1 MPRHRL
7 ALLRVLAALSLF
19 LLGCPPPQPS
29 RDVILQGLDSAAR
42 LGLSFLG
49 ETFFLAPD
57 STGAFILQVRN
68 PDTGAPLRSAR
79 VQVRLETPEGD
90 TTADLFSGA
99 TDERGVVHVR
109 FAVPDTVADPDQLL
123 VVEARASG
131 HTVAYEEAVY
141 VGRVYN
147 VLISTDKPVYQP
159 GQTIH
164 MRGLALDTLALA
176 PATDEPLVF
185 TVTGPD
191 GNKLMRCEL
200 QTSRYGIASADFVID
215 RLAPSGDYIVTAE
228 MGPVSSTR
236 SVEVKPYSLPR
247 FKVTFA
253 ADRPYYLPGA
263 TASGQVEAHYFFGRP
278 VSGGQVIIRGFV
290 TDVDRFQVFELN
302 GVTGDDGVFAYEFA
316 VPDYFVGQLD
326 NNTAKVD
333 LEITVVDTA
342 NHAETIDDDVTV
354 AEKPILVD
362 GVPESGILRP
372 GVANIVYLDTSYPD
386 GRAAPADLIVASPTL
401 SNSLAL
407 TTDDFGL
414 ATFVYTPTAG
424 LAATFTVTATDA
436 AGTTAVQPLTFGAS
450 EQTTAVLLRPDK
462 AEYQLGETM
471 QLDVHVAGPVATVY
485 LDVIKGRQTFALVSL
500 PVRDGVAQ
508 AAIDIDGSLLGTLEL
523 NAYVITPAGEI
534 VRDRRLAL
542 VNPAPANV
550 TVTADAAEYRPG
562 DTATLDFTVSR
573 DGAPMPSA
581 LGISIVDESVFSVE
595 DQDPGF
601 ARTYFLLEREL
612 LEPRYEIHDF
622 GDLAD
627 DDFSPYDDNPDSYR
641 NVHIPGSAPALAA
654 RQTALAGLFAEELA
668 AQHTAQAHPQAA
680 PVTSPLAAGWAH
692 GWGYRLALVFPL
704 LGLVIYDGTRRRRRL
719 LAAALLLGVAALIL
733 AACAGAAPAAPASEA
748 PASETTATRGQSTP
762 TRLRQYFPET
772 LFWLPELETDAQG
785 HARIMVPVAD
795 SITTWRV
802 TVLASDAEG
811 NLGSAETGLR
821 VFQEFFVEPDLPR
834 FLTVGDEIDLPVSL
848 YNYLDE
854 PQTVDLTVQQ
864 AAWFELA
871 APATQSVSLEPHQV
885 AAAYIPIRVLQPGSH
900 DFQVTARGPLHSDA
914 VLRQVEVLPDG
925 QPTADVQNG
934 RLQPQQTLT
943 VTIPAGAIAGTGRA
957 TVKLFP
963 GIVSQALA
971 GLEGLLQQPY
981 GCFEQTSSVTY
992 PNILVLD
999 YLRATGQTNP
1009 DAEMMAEFYINSG
1022 YQRLL
1027 TFEVPGAPGGFSL
1040 FGDPPPETML
1050 TAYGL
1055 MEMTDMSRVSYVD
1068 PAVLER
1074 MAAFLIERQQ
1084 ENGSWDPAGMRPSGP
1099 DADAGD
1105 ASATAYITWALAD
1118 AGFSDSDAVTRAIRY
1133 LDKAVPV
1140 ARPQEAVHAHE
1151 VGAQRHP
1158 APIDDADAYLLS
1170 LVANAYIAAGEPAQ
1184 HILDRLVDNALPAG
1198 EQSLRWGT
1206 AYSTWLRA
1214 YGDTANLE
1222 TSAMVIHA
1230 LLRAG
1235 YRLDIA
1241 EQALNYLISQRNAL
1255 GMYDNT
1261 QATILVLKTLL
1272 LAAQIGGEGGGARVT
1287 VQLDDGRGQEIT
1299 VDSTNADV
1307 VQQVSFDDLAAGD
1320 HTLTLTLSGDR
1331 AMQYQVATAYYL
1343 PWSAAPAQQEEAPLR
1358 LDVAY
1363 DRTEL
1368 QINDTVQVT
1377 ATLELLG
1384 ERAAGTL
1391 IVDLGIPPGFTPV
1404 TASLDRLVEQSRIAR
1419 YELAGRQ
1426 IILYLADVPSGVG
1439 IALPYRL
1446 QARYPIRAQPPPSIA
1461 YDYYTPGQSGSDAPQ
1476 RVVVTLGTPGN

>member
-7 ALLRVLAALSLF
+7 AMLRVLAALALF
-19 LLGCPPPQPS
+19 LLGCPPPQPP
-29 RDVILQGLDSAAR
+29 RDVILQGIDSAAR

-57 STGAFILQVRN
+57 STGAFVLQVRN
-68 PDTGAPLRSAR
+68 PDTDAPLRNAR
-79 VQVRLETPEGD
+79 VRVRLETPEGD
-90 TTADLFSGA
+90 TTADLFDGA
-99 TDERGVVHVR
+99 TDERGVVQVR
-109 FAVPDTVADPDQLL
+109 FAVPDAVTDPDQVL
-123 VVEARASG
+123 VVEARGSG
-131 HTVAYEEAVY
+131 HTVNYQEAVY

-176 PATDEPLVF
+176 PATDQPLVL
-185 TVTGPD
+185 TVADPD
-191 GNKLMRCEL
+191 GNKLMRREL
-200 QTSRYGIASADFVID
+200 QTSRYGIASADFVLD
-215 RLAPSGDYIVTAE
+215 SLAASGDYIVTAD

-236 SVEVKPYSLPR
+236 SVEVKPYTLPR

-253 ADRPYYLPGA
+253 ADRPYYLPGETA
-263 TASGQVEAHYFFGRP
+263 TGQVQAEYFFGRP
-278 VSGGQVIIRGFV
+278 VSGGQVTIRGFV
-290 TDVDRFQVFELN
+290 ADVDRYQVFELN
-302 GVTGDDGVFAYEFA
+302 GVTNDDGLFEYEFA

-342 NHAETIDDDVTV
+342 NHAETIDDDITV

-362 GVPESGILRP
+362 GVPESGMLQP

-386 GRAAPADLIVASPTL
+386 GRAAPADLIVASPAL
-401 SNSLAL
+401 STSLAL
-407 TTDDFGL
+407 TTDNFGL
-414 ATFVYTPTAG
+414 ATFAFTPTAG
-424 LAATFTVTATDA
+424 IAATFTVTATDA
-436 AGTTAVQPLTFGAS
+436 AGTTAAQMLTFDAS

-462 AEYQLGETM
+462 AEYQIGETM

-508 AAIDIDGSLLGTLEL
+508 AAIDVDGSLLGTLEL
-523 NAYVITPAGEI
+523 NAYVITPGGEI
-534 VRDRRLAL
+534 IRDRRLAL
-542 VNPAPANV
+542 VNPAPATV
-550 TVTADAAEYRPG
+550 AVTADAAEYRPG
-562 DTATLDFTVSR
+562 DTATLDVTVTR
-573 DGAPMPSA
+573 DGVPMPSA

-622 GDLAD
+622 SDLAG

-641 NVHIPGSAPALAA
+641 NAHAPDSAPALAA

-668 AQHTAQAHPQAA
+668 AAQPPPQASA
-680 PVTSPLAAGWAH
+680 QPIQSNPSLASGWAK
-692 GWGYRLALVFPL
+692 GWTYRLALVFPL
-704 LGLVIYDGTRRRRRL
+704 LGMVFYDGTRRRRRI
-719 LAAALLLGVAALIL
+719 LAAALVIGVTSLIL
-733 AACAGAAPAAPASEA
+733 AACAGASPAAPAAEA
-748 PASETTATRGQSTP
+748 PASQTANETTATRGQSTP

-772 LFWLPELETDAQG
+772 LFWLPELETDEQG
-785 HARIMVPVAD
+785 HARIAVPVAD

-811 NLGSAETGLR
+811 NLGSAETGMR
-821 VFQEFFVEPDLPR
+821 VFQEFFVELDLPR

-864 AAWFELA
+864 AAWFELSGD
-871 APATQSVSLEPHQV
+871 ATQSVSLEPNQV
-885 AAAYIPIRVLQPGSH
+885 AAAYISIRVLQPGLH
-900 DFQVTARGPLHSDA
+900 DFQIAARGPLHNDA

-925 QPTADVQNG
+925 EAAANVQNG
-934 RLQPQQTLT
+934 RLQPSQSLT
-943 VTIPAGAIAGTGRA
+943 VTIPANAIAGTARV

-992 PNILVLD
+992 PNVLVLD
-999 YLRATGQTNP
+999 YLRASGQTNP

-1068 PAVLER
+1068 PAILGR
-1074 MAAFLIERQQ
+1074 MAAHLIDRQQ
-1084 ENGSWDPAGMRPSGP
+1084 ENGSWNPTGMRASGP

-1118 AGFSDSDAVTRAIRY
+1118 AGYADSDAVTRAIRY
-1133 LDKAVPV
+1133 LDKAVV
-1140 ARPQEAVHAHE
+1140 MEQ
-1151 VGAQRHP
+1151 
-1158 APIDDADAYLLS
+1158 ADAYLLA
-1170 LVANAYIAAGEPAQ
+1170 LVANTYIAAGEPVQ
-1184 HILDRLVDNALPAG
+1184 QILDQLVDGALPAG
-1198 EQSLRWGT
+1198 ENGVRWDT

-1222 TSAMVIHA
+1222 TSAMVTHA

-1235 YRLDIA
+1235 YRLEIA
-1241 EQALNYLISQRNAL
+1241 EQAINYLIANRNAL

-1261 QATILVLKTLL
+1261 QATIMVLKALL
-1272 LAAQIGGEGGGARVT
+1272 LAAQIGGGSGDAVVIAHLE
-1287 VQLDDGRGQEIT
+1287 DGRSQEVA

-1307 VQQVSFDDLAAGD
+1307 VQQISFDDLATGD
-1320 HTLTLTLSGDR
+1320 HTLTLSMSGDR
-1331 AMQYQVATAYYL
+1331 AIQYQVAATYYL
-1343 PWSAAPAQQEEAPLR
+1343 PWSAAPAPESEEPLR

-1377 ATLELLG
+1377 ANLELAG
-1384 ERAAGTL
+1384 PGTAGTL

-1404 TASLDRLVEQSRIAR
+1404 TADLDFLVEQARIQH
-1419 YELAGRQ
+1419 YELTGRQ
-1426 IILYLADVPSGVG
+1426 IILYLTDVPSAVA
-1439 IALPYRL
+1439 IELPYRL
-1446 QARYPIRAQPPPSIA
+1446 QARFPIRAQTPPSVA
-1461 YDYYTPGQSGSDAPQ
+1461 YDYYTPNQSGGDAPQ
-1476 RVVVTLGTPGN
+1476 RIVVTLGTPGN